1 MGQHGQHYSKNKTIK
16 INYLQKTVME
26 KPTKL
31 QETELQELRNFQ
43 TQSEK
48 LIAQLGQLS
57 FRKLQIE
64 KEEKYLKQTFEQIIT
79 AEVEL
84 SKKLKETYGDIQIDL
99 KEGDIIY
106 S

>member
-1 MGQHGQHYSKNKTIK
+1 MDRILLKLNKN
-16 INYLQKTVME
+16 NVMI

-31 QETELQELRNFQ
+31 QETELQELKDFQ
-43 TQSEK
+43 NQSES

-57 FRKLQIE
+57 FRKLQLE
-64 KEEKYLKQTFEQIIT
+64 KEEQYLKQAFEQIVI
-79 AEVEL
+79 AETKL
-84 SKKLKETYGDIQIDL
+84 SKKLKETYGDVQIDL

>member
-1 MGQHGQHYSKNKTIK
+1 M
-16 INYLQKTVME
+16 
-26 KPTKL
+26 
-31 QETELQELRNFQ
+31 
-43 TQSEK
+43 
-48 LIAQLGQLS
+48 GQLS
-57 FRKLQIE
+57 FKKLQLE
-64 KEEKYLKQTFEQIIT
+64 KEEQFLKQAFEQIVT

>member
-1 MGQHGQHYSKNKTIK
+1 
-16 INYLQKTVME
+16 ME
-26 KPTKL
+26 KATKL
-31 QETELQELRNFQ
+31 QEAELQELRDFQ
-43 TQSEK
+43 KQSEV

-64 KEEKYLKQTFEQIIT
+64 KEEQYLKQIFEQIVS

>member
-1 MGQHGQHYSKNKTIK
+1 
-16 INYLQKTVME
+16 ME

-31 QETELQELRNFQ
+31 QETELQELKDFQ
-43 TQSEK
+43 KQSEV
-48 LIAQLGQLS
+48 LIAKLGQLS

-64 KEEKYLKQTFEQIIT
+64 KEEEYLKSQYEQLT
-79 AEVEL
+79 ATEIEL
-84 SKKLKETYGDIQIDL
+84 GKKLKETYGDVQIDL

>member
-1 MGQHGQHYSKNKTIK
+1 
-16 INYLQKTVME
+16 ME

-43 TQSEK
+43 NQSEK

-64 KEEKYLKQTFEQIIT
+64 KEEEYLKQAFEQIT
-79 AEVEL
+79 SAEVEL
-84 SKKLKETYGDIQIDL
+84 SKKLKETYGDVQIDL

>member
-1 MGQHGQHYSKNKTIK
+1 MK
-16 INYLQKTVME
+16 

-48 LIAQLGQLS
+48 LIGQLGQLS

-64 KEEKYLKQTFEQIIT
+64 KEEEYLKQAFEQIT
-79 AEVEL
+79 LDEVEL
-84 SKKLKETYGDIQIDL
+84 SKKLKEIYGDIQIDL